1 MGEAGRF
8 SATDHRR
15 HPVAAGADVGPIRNE
30 RRRPG
35 DARGGRNAPKSTT
48 LAEGTRATRS
58 SARFRRARRHARRPR
73 ARPDAPIGPPTS
85 LSTHRRGGEN
95 ASRRE
100 TRSRRGKR
108 RTSEGG
114 FLPPFFLDLLGAMLT
129 DGGGKVEEVWWRLGE
144 RALSA
149 EREAGKHSFVPKRRQ
164 SSEKVFLG
172 RLRGHTANGLVHSLE
187 KTMRSVRVRG
197 NMGLFRHTRGC

>member
-48 LAEGTRATRS
+48 RGRNARDAFECEVPAGASARAASPSAPRRADRTADQPIHTPPRRRKRIATR
-58 SARFRRARRHARRPR
+58 
-73 ARPDAPIGPPTS
+73 DAIATGEE
-85 LSTHRRGGEN
+85 THVG
-95 ASRRE
+95 
-100 TRSRRGKR
+100 
-108 RTSEGG
+108 GG

-149 EREAGKHSFVPKRRQ
+149 EREAGKHSL
-164 SSEKVFLG
+164 S
-172 RLRGHTANGLVHSLE
+172 
-187 KTMRSVRVRG
+187 RSAG
-197 NMGLFRHTRGC
+197 NRAKKYFSGGSAATQRTG

>member
-129 DGGGKVEEVWWRLGE
+129 DGGEGGRGVVAARRARAKCGARGGKALFCPEAPAIE
-144 RALSA
+144 RKSISRA
-149 EREAGKHSFVPKRRQ
+149 V
-164 SSEKVFLG
+164 
-172 RLRGHTANGLVHSLE
+172 RGHTANGLVHSLE